1 VVSAVASGVFAIQ
14 AGSGYGKRYFLS
26 CAKQTTNLSSIN
38 SSQLKGFPALLPP
51 LDEQKAIVDIISSAD
66 DQIAADQKILAN
78 LEKQKRGLM
87 QDLLTGR
94 VRCNV
99 TGGAK
104 AAG

>member
-1 VVSAVASGVFAIQ
+1 MPEKLVFDGRGVPSCRAFEKNREPCEVQQVRDPVDLTHRAVPQTLHLTKNGVSGR
-14 AGSGYGKRYFLS
+14 KL
-26 CAKQTTNLSSIN
+26 
-38 SSQLKGFPALLPP
+38 
-51 LDEQKAIVDIISSAD
+51 DIISSAD